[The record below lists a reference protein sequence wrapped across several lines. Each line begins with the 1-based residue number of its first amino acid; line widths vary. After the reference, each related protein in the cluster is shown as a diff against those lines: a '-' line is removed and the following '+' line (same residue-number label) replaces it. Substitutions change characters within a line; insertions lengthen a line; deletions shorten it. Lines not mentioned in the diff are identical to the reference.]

1 MLNLL
6 FSKDDKR
13 SLFFFLL
20 LFFFVFH
27 VFNLHFISEEVC
39 VFLCFFGLVSLFA
52 YYITKKAT
60 SSLKK
65 AWYQW
70 FVEGLDV
77 FNVSLIYIY
86 MGLFTLLVNKI
97 VFNFNN
103 FYSLF
108 NTFSD
113 LIISLSSV
121 NFKGINFFYENN
133 KLNSCMN
140 INILSKVDHKSVS
153 LTKI

>member
-1 MLNLL
+1 
-6 FSKDDKR
+6 
-13 SLFFFLL
+13 
-20 LFFFVFH
+20 
-27 VFNLHFISEEVC
+27 
-39 VFLCFFGLVSLFA
+39 
-52 YYITKKAT
+52 
-60 SSLKK
+60 
-65 AWYQW
+65 
-70 FVEGLDV
+70 
-77 FNVSLIYIY
+77 

-103 FYSLF
+103 FYILF